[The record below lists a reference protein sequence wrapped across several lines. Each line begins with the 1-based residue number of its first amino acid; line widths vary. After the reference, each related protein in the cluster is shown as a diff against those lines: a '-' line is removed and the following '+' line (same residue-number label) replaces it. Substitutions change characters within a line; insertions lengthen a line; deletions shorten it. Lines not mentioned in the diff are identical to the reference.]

1 MTFAELVATSRTCR
15 YFRNT
20 PHLTEGIL
28 SDLVNMA
35 HLAPSA
41 RNLQPLRYALVV
53 SPEARKEFFPLLNMM
68 GGRSAEE
75 RADETRHPAGYIVL
89 IAPKGLND
97 FGVMDIGIAAQTINL
112 AARSAGLACCMIGA
126 FNKPAADAF
135 LGVPEDM
142 ESRLVLALGAPDEDC
157 RLTGPGADGSLT
169 YYNDEAKVHWV
180 PKLPLTDV
188 ITLVK

>member
-1 MTFAELVATSRTCR
+1 MTFAELVAASRTCR

-35 HLAPSA
+35 HLSPSA

-53 SPEARKEFFPLLNMM
+53 SPEARKEFFPLLNMA

-75 RADETRHPAGYIVL
+75 RADESRHPAGYIVL
-89 IAPKGLND
+89 VAPRGLND

-112 AARSAGLACCMIGA
+112 GARTAGLACCMIGA
-126 FNKPAADAF
+126 YNRPAADAF
-135 LGVPEDM
+135 LGVPEGM

-157 RLTGPGADGSLT
+157 RLTGPNADGSLS
-169 YYNDEAKVHWV
+169 YYNDEAGVHWV

-188 ITLVK
+188 IILVR

>member
-1 MTFAELVATSRTCR
+1 MTFAELVAASRTCR

-35 HLAPSA
+35 HLSPSA

-53 SPEARKEFFPLLNMM
+53 SPEARKEFFPLLNMA

-75 RADETRHPAGYIVL
+75 RADESRHPAGYIVL
-89 IAPKGLND
+89 VAPSGLND

-112 AARSAGLACCMIGA
+112 GARTAGW
-126 FNKPAADAF
+126 PAA
-135 LGVPEDM
+135 
-142 ESRLVLALGAPDEDC
+142 
-157 RLTGPGADGSLT
+157 
-169 YYNDEAKVHWV
+169 
-180 PKLPLTDV
+180 
-188 ITLVK
+188 